1 MQKLF
6 CLFGIHEYK
15 TIEMT
20 DCFTTS
26 YKDRP
31 SWEPIKHIVWY
42 QQCTHCSK
50 RRLKDTVKKDSGF
63 STRHNGVEYARV
75 GWVEF
80 GKAYLGS
87 GNSKTLPPLTNTPPA
102 KRKPMLKVVNGDKT

>member
-1 MQKLF
+1 MKLLL
-6 CLFGIHEYK
+6 CSIGIHKYK

-26 YKDRP
+26 YTDRP
-31 SWEPIKHIVWY
+31 SWSSIKHMVWY
-42 QQCTHCSK
+42 QQCTCCGK
-50 RRLKDTVKKDSGF
+50 RRMKDTVKKDIGY

-80 GKAYLGS
+80 GKAYIGN
-87 GNSKTLPPLTNTPPA
+87 GNSKTIPPNQPA
-102 KRKPMLKVVNGDKT
+102 KRKPKLKVVDGGKT